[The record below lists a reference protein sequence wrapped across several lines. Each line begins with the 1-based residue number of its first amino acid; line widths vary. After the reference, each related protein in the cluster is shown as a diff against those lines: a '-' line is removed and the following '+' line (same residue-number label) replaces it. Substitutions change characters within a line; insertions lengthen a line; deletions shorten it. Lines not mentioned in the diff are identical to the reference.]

1 MSLRDG
7 IVRAAQQPFGAGVG
21 STGSA
26 SLLGDSGVII
36 ENQYL
41 FVAHEAGW
49 LGLAIYL
56 AVLVTVL
63 RRLWRRRDDWLA
75 LGVFLSGIGLSI
87 VGLFLPVFA
96 DDVVALV
103 WWGLSALIIA
113 RPFDQRPTDSL

>member
-1 MSLRDG
+1 M
-7 IVRAAQQPFGAGVG
+7 
-21 STGSA
+21 
-26 SLLGDSGVII
+26 II

-49 LGLAIYL
+49 LCLAIYL
-56 AVLVTVL
+56 AVLVAVL

-75 LGVFLSGIGLSI
+75 LGVFLSGVGLSI